1 MLDNKRQFFAERDAL
16 KQGLS
21 VVKEDEEKPAT
32 EKESIFKGESV
43 YVKMLDQVVDLFEEG
58 DYSEIKLTYLRNA
71 YSQLKKEYNTIKKDD
86 VVKCAKFIASVMKY
100 HFEGNK
106 TFTRNVGGKQL
117 RVTAKSFSKSKLMV
131 FFKILNLSVIILGN
145 KNKSDEELKIVIEG
159 SSKMLNAPKTPQAG
173 RDLYNDLKSKYNVSI
188 PTIDLTNT
196 IEASLGAEVD
206 KSVRD
211 KEIDSVAKELRSS
224 ATSNRQGDKKIVDDY
239 QKAINTAFTG
249 SNNLDEV
256 KTDVRKDL
264 LDNNKYKLDKI
275 PKNTMIKVFNK
286 NVRIGT
292 FINNLRASLK
302 KTDTETDTQKK
313 VSLILNDVESK
324 KSNGNLT
331 LKYMKQVQ
339 KEINKNFNSLN
350 PKNKF
355 TYDGK
360 RIDKNGVKKV
370 IQAEVDSFGKKERK
384 QRNTIESNLLKVENY
399 VKDDDSVL
407 PEAKTAINLLRKK
420 KQNEKYR
427 FFDEV
432 LTASQLIK
440 VLQELVDDEE
450 PDNMDDKPNSK
461 KKTKIELDFHQ
472 KFEILPNTNSDKRDV
487 MYIAGASGSVSR
499 LDEDETL
506 DCIRNKNEDKAVQD
520 LIDQVSSMGRLH
532 HKKKDEDGNNT
543 GQGLER
549 KEISNLKKM
558 GSRWVNIPLKSFIK
572 LRF

>member
-1 MLDNKRQFFAERDAL
+1 MIKGHDEKRRIPFFDNTRRFILQRAKQSIDYNKKKMNEYINGKSLPNILPPDTPTGAFNRLHIQSLHSAMPIDSNSAYVTTKRGSGRYYNNIFKNMLENKRQFFAERDAL
-16 KQGLS
+16 KQDLS
-21 VVKEDEEKPAT
+21 VVKEDDEKPAT

-43 YVKMLDQVVDLFEEG
+43 YVKMLNQVVDLFEEG

-86 VVKCAKFIASVMKY
+86 VVKYAKFIASVVKY

-106 TFTRNVGGKQL
+106 TFTRNVKGKQL
-117 RVTAKSFSKSKLMV
+117 RVTAKSFPKSKLMV

-173 RDLYNDLKSKYNVSI
+173 RDLFNDLKSKYNVSI

-206 KSVRD
+206 KSIRD
-211 KEIDSVAKELRSS
+211 KEINSVATELRST
-224 ATSNRQGDKKIVDDY
+224 ATTGRQIDKDIVDKY
-239 QKAINTAFTG
+239 QKAIDSAFTG
-249 SNNLDEV
+249 SNDLDEV
-256 KTDVRKDL
+256 KSDVRKDL
-264 LDNNKYKLDKI
+264 LDKNKHKLDKI

-286 NVRIGT
+286 NVRVGT

-302 KTDTETDTQKK
+302 KTDTERDTKNK

-324 KSNGNLT
+324 KNSGNLT

-339 KEINKNFNSLN
+339 KEINKNFKDLN

-360 RIDKNGVKKV
+360 SIDKNDVKKV
-370 IQAEVDSFGKKERK
+370 IQAEVDSFGKSERKER
-384 QRNTIESNLLKVENY
+384 NAIESNLLKVEKN

-420 KQNEKYR
+420 KQNEEYR
-427 FFDEV
+427 FFNEV

-450 PDNMDDKPNSK
+450 PD
-461 KKTKIELDFHQ
+461 
-472 KFEILPNTNSDKRDV
+472 SD
-487 MYIAGASGSVSR
+487 
-499 LDEDETL
+499 
-506 DCIRNKNEDKAVQD
+506 
-520 LIDQVSSMGRLH
+520 
-532 HKKKDEDGNNT
+532 
-543 GQGLER
+543 
-549 KEISNLKKM
+549 
-558 GSRWVNIPLKSFIK
+558 
-572 LRF
+572 

>member
-1 MLDNKRQFFAERDAL
+1 MIKGHDEKRRIPFFDNTRRFILQRAKQSIDYNKKKMNEYINGKSLPNILPPDTPTGAFNRLHIQSLHSAMPIDSNSAYATTKRGSGRYYNNIFKNMLENKRQFFAERDAL

-21 VVKEDEEKPAT
+21 VVKEDDEKPAT

-43 YVKMLDQVVDLFEEG
+43 YVKMLNQVVDLFEEG

-86 VVKCAKFIASVMKY
+86 VVKYAKFIASVIKY

-106 TFTRNVGGKQL
+106 TFTRNVKGKQL
-117 RVTAKSFSKSKLMV
+117 RLTAKSFPKSKLMV

-173 RDLYNDLKSKYNVSI
+173 RDLFNDLKSKYNVSI

-206 KSVRD
+206 KSIRD
-211 KEIDSVAKELRSS
+211 KEINSVATELRST
-224 ATSNRQGDKKIVDDY
+224 ATTGRQIDKNIVDKY
-239 QKAINTAFTG
+239 QQAIDSAFTG

-256 KTDVRKDL
+256 KTGERKDL
-264 LDNNKYKLDKI
+264 LDNKKYKLDKI

-286 NVRIGT
+286 NVRVGA

-302 KTDTETDTQKK
+302 KTDTERDTKNK

-324 KSNGNLT
+324 KNSGNLT

-339 KEINKNFNSLN
+339 KEINKNFKDLN

-360 RIDKNGVKKV
+360 SIDKNDVKKV
-370 IQAEVDSFGKKERK
+370 IQAEVDSFGKSERKER
-384 QRNTIESNLLKVENY
+384 NAIESNLLKVEKAY
-399 VKDDDSVL
+399 SDDDSVL
-407 PEAKTAINLLRKK
+407 PEAKTAINLLKKK

-427 FFDEV
+427 FFNEV

-440 VLQELVDDEE
+440 VLQELVDDEDDLDAIPE
-450 PDNMDDKPNSK
+450 PDD
-461 KKTKIELDFHQ
+461 
-472 KFEILPNTNSDKRDV
+472 
-487 MYIAGASGSVSR
+487 
-499 LDEDETL
+499 
-506 DCIRNKNEDKAVQD
+506 
-520 LIDQVSSMGRLH
+520 
-532 HKKKDEDGNNT
+532 
-543 GQGLER
+543 
-549 KEISNLKKM
+549 
-558 GSRWVNIPLKSFIK
+558 
-572 LRF
+572 

>member
-1 MLDNKRQFFAERDAL
+1 MIKGHDEKRRIPFFDNTRRFILQRAKQSIDYNKKKMNEYINGKSLPNILPPDTPTGAFNRLHIQSLHSAMPIDSNSAYATTKRGSGRYYNNIFKNMLENKRQFFAERDAL

-21 VVKEDEEKPAT
+21 MVKEDDEKPAT

-43 YVKMLDQVVDLFEEG
+43 YVKMLNQVVDLFEEG

-86 VVKCAKFIASVMKY
+86 VVKYAKFIASVVKY

-106 TFTRNVGGKQL
+106 TFTRNVKGKQL
-117 RVTAKSFSKSKLMV
+117 RVTAKSFPKSKLMV

-173 RDLYNDLKSKYNVSI
+173 RDLFNDLKSKYNVSI

-206 KSVRD
+206 KSIRD
-211 KEIDSVAKELRSS
+211 KEINSVATELRST
-224 ATSNRQGDKKIVDDY
+224 ATTGRQIDKDIVDKY
-239 QKAINTAFTG
+239 QKAIDSAFTG

-256 KTDVRKDL
+256 KTGERKDL
-264 LDNNKYKLDKI
+264 LDNKKYKLDKI

-286 NVRIGT
+286 NVRVGA

-302 KTDTETDTQKK
+302 KTDTERDTKNK

-324 KSNGNLT
+324 KNSGNLT

-339 KEINKNFNSLN
+339 KEINKNFKDLN

-360 RIDKNGVKKV
+360 SIDKNDVKKV
-370 IQAEVDSFGKKERK
+370 IQAEVDSFGKSERKER
-384 QRNTIESNLLKVENY
+384 NAIESNLLKVEKAY
-399 VKDDDSVL
+399 SDDDSVL
-407 PEAKTAINLLRKK
+407 PEAKTAINLLKKK

-427 FFDEV
+427 FFNEV

-440 VLQELVDDEE
+440 VLQELVDDEDDLDAIPE
-450 PDNMDDKPNSK
+450 PDD
-461 KKTKIELDFHQ
+461 
-472 KFEILPNTNSDKRDV
+472 
-487 MYIAGASGSVSR
+487 
-499 LDEDETL
+499 
-506 DCIRNKNEDKAVQD
+506 
-520 LIDQVSSMGRLH
+520 
-532 HKKKDEDGNNT
+532 
-543 GQGLER
+543 
-549 KEISNLKKM
+549 
-558 GSRWVNIPLKSFIK
+558 
-572 LRF
+572 